1 MNSTKTVIVALFV
14 TSVGLL
20 SESIVRPLGAQE
32 ASPVD
37 GKVWDKYVSSLP
49 KDVHPDSGNRLPL
62 LKRED
67 LNDELKKVYDATV
80 SNPNTVAGV
89 RGPNGIRMRSSG
101 LMRSRGRETAYLRYQ
116 STIGR
121 RHVELAILLTARAF
135 DAQFEWTLHE
145 LEGLEAGLE
154 QKVID
159 VVKYNKP
166 VTGLNEKDAAL
177 IQLGRETFGKTT
189 VRPETFARALKAFG
203 QETLVEI
210 VALMGQSAATAVLLH
225 TFDQHLPPGQEPLLP
240 IP

>member
-1 MNSTKTVIVALFV
+1 MNSSYPVIVVWSLFSLLFGA
-14 TSVGLL
+14 SVI
-20 SESIVRPLGAQE
+20 SPLAAQE
-32 ASPVD
+32 ASSNSSQA
-37 GKVWDKYVSSLP
+37 WEKYVESLP
-49 KDVHPDSGNRLPL
+49 KDIHPDSGNRLPL
-62 LKRED
+62 VRREE
-67 LNDELKKVYDATV
+67 LNDDLKKVYDATT
-80 SNPNTVAGV
+80 SNPNTVAGI
-89 RGPNGIRMRSSG
+89 RGPNGIRMRSPG
-101 LMRSRGRETAYLRYQ
+101 LMRVRGRETAYLRYQ
-116 STIGR
+116 STISR

-154 QKVID
+154 QEVID

-166 VTGLNEKDAAL
+166 VTGLNEQDAAL

-189 VRPETFARALKAFG
+189 VTSETFARALKAFG

-225 TFDQHLPPGQEPLLP
+225 TFDQQLPPGQEPLLP

>member
-1 MNSTKTVIVALFV
+1 MRSTYAVIVAVCLISGVFGERLV
-14 TSVGLL
+14 S
-20 SESIVRPLGAQE
+20 PLAGQE
-32 ASPVD
+32 ASSASGPA
-37 GKVWDKYVSSLP
+37 WEKYAASLP

-62 LKRED
+62 IKREE
-67 LNDELKKVYDATV
+67 LNDELQKVYDATT

-89 RGPNGIRMRSSG
+89 RGPNGIRMRSPG

-145 LEGLEAGLE
+145 LEGLEVGLE
-154 QKVID
+154 QHVID
-159 VVKYNKP
+159 VVKHSRP
-166 VTGLNEKDAAL
+166 VTGLQEKDAAL
-177 IQLGRETFGKTT
+177 IQLGRETFGKRT
-189 VRPETFARALKAFG
+189 VSSETFARALKAFG

-225 TFDQHLPPGQEPLLP
+225 TFDQQLPPGQAPLLP